1 MCFMHTVSTVVL
13 MKTLLLVL
21 ALMNKQKNKEI
32 FPKTGSI

>member
-1 MCFMHTVSTVVL
+1 MHTVSTVVL
-13 MKTLLLVL
+13 MKTVSTV

>member
-13 MKTLLLVL
+13 MKTVSTV

-32 FPKTGSI
+32 FSKTGSI

>member
-13 MKTLLLVL
+13 MKTVSTV
-21 ALMNKQKNKEI
+21 ALMNKQENKEI